1 MEDYKVEFPPIGTG
15 AFGSALRAIRK
26 SDGLSVC
33 IKVSNPLQN
42 QLNVDIL
49 AREILLLSRMDHPNI
64 IRYYT
69 HFWSGKQLC
78 IVMELAD
85 GGTLSRLI
93 KVPLPEEKILE
104 ILYQIA
110 DGLNYLHEQNIL
122 HRDLKPDNIL
132 LMKTGQ
138 IKIADFGLPSS

>member
-26 SDGLSVC
+26 YDGLPVC
-33 IKVSNPLQN
+33 IKVSNPLQS
-42 QLNVDIL
+42 QLNTDFL
-49 AREILLLSRMDHPNI
+49 AREILLLSRMNHPNV

-85 GGTLSRLI
+85 EGTLSKLI
-93 KVPLPEEKILE
+93 KSPLTEDKILE
-104 ILYQIA
+104 ILFQIA
-110 DGLNYLHEQNIL
+110 EGLNYLHEQ
-122 HRDLKPDNIL
+122 KY
-132 LMKTGQ
+132 
-138 IKIADFGLPSS
+138 PSS